1 MNKMKIF
8 KLTLFIVAATI
19 FSSCLKEEII
29 YHNQDDAPSSNQE
42 NKTAVKESSLQKI
55 QKQNDTQSFTL
66 TRNINLKIENALN
79 EKLVDEK
86 LALKFHLSWKQS
98 DTIACESIQ
107 TDAYIITNASRA
119 IKHSQTKHD
128 ILINT
133 YQYEHGFGFDKIN
146 LDFTISDEQ
155 AFYQANE
162 QQLPDFKFKT
172 LVVKNDDK
180 KFEYE
185 FFQNEKKFHRYKYTF
200 QFDAIFKSTFN
211 DEQIIE
217 PITRYAWVD
226 IVQ

>member
-8 KLTLFIVAATI
+8 KLTLFIAAATI

-29 YHNQDDAPSSNQE
+29 YHNQDDASSSDQE
-42 NKTAVKESSLQKI
+42 NKTAVKESSLQNT
-55 QKQNDTQSFTL
+55 QKQNGTQSFTL
-66 TRNINLKIENALN
+66 TRNINLKIENTLN
-79 EKLVDEK
+79 EKLIDEK
-86 LALKFHLSWKQS
+86 LALKFHISWKQP

-107 TDAYIITNASRA
+107 TDAYIITNAPRTV
-119 IKHSQTKHD
+119 KHSQTKHN

-172 LVVKNDDK
+172 LALKNKDK

-185 FFQNEKKFHRYKYTF
+185 FFQNGKKFHRYKYTF

-217 PITRYAWVD
+217 PITRYAWID
-226 IVQ
+226 LVQ